1 MTELVSCIIH
11 VNSALLR
18 LPHVSIWIQTP
29 RQWCMHYWPTAQCV
43 LWLHIEQFSLWA
55 MAFFGIIL
63 SSVNCLRIE
72 VWIKSVEKY
81 EFIFF
86 FSDMGFDFK
95 VMQKVLHQLHG
106 DFCNT
111 NAHYF
116 DCWYSHWM
124 YTVPH
129 VRIQIKRS
137 IGCRF
142 LKPIAITCFLLSNPK
157 EGVVSWP

>member
-1 MTELVSCIIH
+1 MTELVS
-11 VNSALLR
+11 
-18 LPHVSIWIQTP
+18 
-29 RQWCMHYWPTAQCV
+29 
-43 LWLHIEQFSLWA
+43 
-55 MAFFGIIL
+55 GIVR
-63 SSVNCLRIE
+63 VNCLVTSSTCKHMDSSPQAAVYALLAICLMCSLITYWAIFCVGHSI
-72 VWIKSVEKY
+72 VWHY
-81 EFIFF
+81 TFICQLPEDWCPNKFSGIVCIYFF

-116 DCWYSHWM
+116 HWWHSHWM

-137 IGCRF
+137 IGYRF
-142 LKPIAITCFLLSNPK
+142 LKPVAITCFLPSSPE
-157 EGVVSWP
+157 EGVVTWP